1 MQRIFED
8 ISRCLNQRDDLL
20 VRARNWSEH
29 NATLEAVYFI
39 YLFIFILMNLL
50 SNLHTYYIR
59 YKDKNLTNERQNTR
73 HKSQISRYTQTEKHK
88 RDTKSPV
95 RGAPRN

>member
-1 MQRIFED
+1 MI
-8 ISRCLNQRDDLL
+8 ISYLQIKTINISL
-20 VRARNWSEH
+20 
-29 NATLEAVYFI
+29 FI
-39 YLFIFILMNLL
+39 YLMNLL

-59 YKDKNLTNERQNTR
+59 YKDKNMTNERQNTH

-88 RDTKSPV
+88 RDTKSPM

>member
-1 MQRIFED
+1 MSGRVVSD
-8 ISRCLNQRDDLL
+8 IYANVVNGLKNDSSYLL
-20 VRARNWSEH
+20 FD
-29 NATLEAVYFI
+29 Y
-39 YLFIFILMNLL
+39 LMNLL

-88 RDTKSPV
+88 RDTKSPM

>member
-1 MQRIFED
+1 MSFKDGLFNE
-8 ISRCLNQRDDLL
+8 
-20 VRARNWSEH
+20 
-29 NATLEAVYFI
+29 FI
-39 YLFIFILMNLL
+39 EQ
-50 SNLHTYYIR
+50 STYVLYQV

-88 RDTKSPV
+88 RDTKSPM